1 MIKSISIIEKH
12 KEIAKI
18 SEALS
23 HPIRV
28 AILEYI
34 LKQENC
40 LCKDLTARLPIV
52 QSSVSQHLKKLK
64 NAGLIIGSIDGTKT
78 CYCANKERVKDII
91 SIYNGAFQVLDHN
104 DFVNCYK

>member
-1 MIKSISIIEKH
+1 MIKGISIIEKH

-34 LKQENC
+34 LQQEHC

-78 CYCANKERVKDII
+78 CYCVNKERVRGIM
-91 SIYNGAFQVLDHN
+91 SIYNGVFEVLDHKE
-104 DFVNCYK
+104 VINCCK